1 MFFFSGLFGDVEQ
14 ISHFDSY
21 HPVGSTGEIIFLG
34 AVVEIGEAIVI
45 ASFYLEMADFGAQ
58 FYTEAG
64 RYTIIELVFHIHVML
79 FGGKV
84 GIVFPRTAL
93 CCSAFAAAVSA
104 APVTTQGTGVGKH
117 GDVTVAVTFDS
128 GKIKDIKI
136 VKQQEN
142 PVLAAKVFTDL
153 KQHVIDTNSVQLDAI
168 SGATFSSKGF
178 LDAVADAAKKAGVTL
193 SKADKKA
200 IKKAV
205 KALPKES
212 SYDVVVIGAGGAGFS
227 AAIEAKNAGANVVL
241 LEKMPAVG
249 GNSLISGAEM
259 NAAKNWVQP
268 KLGINDDSPEL
279 HAEDTY
285 KGGDMKGDMNV
296 IKVMTHNA
304 LDAAKW
310 CRDYLGV
317 RFEDDNLFF
326 FGGHS
331 RKRALIPVGHT
342 GTEFIT
348 KFQAKADEL
357 GIPVITNMKAEELIK
372 DKSGRV
378 VGVKATM
385 NGASYT
391 FNAKGGV
398 VLATGGFGANPEMVK
413 KYNPKIDERFK
424 TTDAPGTT
432 GEALYMAERAG
443 AQLVN
448 MGYIQTY
455 PICDPISGVIELI
468 ADARFDGAIMLNQE
482 GKRFVEELQRRD
494 VLSEAILKQTGGYC
508 WVLWN
513 DKIGSISNTVKE
525 HPTEYEAFTK
535 QGIMATCDDLKCV
548 ADFTKIPFDSL
559 KGTVNRVS
567 SMTGKGNDK
576 DFNHRSGLVD
586 MTQGKYYVIK
596 AVPSVHHTMGG
607 VRINEKAQA
616 LTAEG
621 KAIPGLWAAGEVTG
635 VTHGT
640 NRLGGNAYTDI
651 IVFGRIAGKAAA
663 EAAK

>member
-1 MFFFSGLFGDVEQ
+1 MKSTMIKSVVAMVFA
-14 ISHFDSY
+14 
-21 HPVGSTGEIIFLG
+21 VG
-34 AVVEIGEAIVI
+34 
-45 ASFYLEMADFGAQ
+45 
-58 FYTEAG
+58 
-64 RYTIIELVFHIHVML
+64 
-79 FGGKV
+79 
-84 GIVFPRTAL
+84 
-93 CCSAFAAAVSA
+93 FAAASMA
-104 APVTTQGTGVGKH
+104 APVTAEGTGVGKH
-117 GDVTVAVTFDS
+117 GDITVAVTFDA
-128 GKIKDIKI
+128 GKIQDIKI
-136 VKQQEN
+136 VKNAEN
-142 PVLAAKVFTDL
+142 PILAKKVFTDL
-153 KQHVIDTNSVQLDAI
+153 KDQVVALSSTDVDLI
-168 SGATFSSKGF
+168 SGATFSAKGF
-178 LDAVADAAKKAGVTL
+178 IDAVNDAAKKAGVTL
-193 SKADKKA
+193 AKTDKKA
-200 IKKAV
+200 LKKA
-205 KALPKES
+205 ARELPKTS
-212 SYDVVVIGAGGAGFS
+212 NYDVVVIGAGGAGFS
-227 AAIEAKNAGANVVL
+227 AAITARNAGANVVL

-259 NAAKNWVQP
+259 NVAKNWVQP

-279 HAEDTY
+279 HAQDTF
-285 KGGDMKGDMNV
+285 KGGDGKGDMKV
-296 IKVMTHNA
+296 INVMTHQA

-342 GTEFIT
+342 GTEFIA

-372 DKSGRV
+372 NKDGRV

-385 NGASYT
+385 DGSEYT

-455 PICDPISGVIELI
+455 PICDPISGAIELI

-494 VLSEAILKQTGGYC
+494 VLSEAILNQTGRYC

-513 DKIGSISNTVKE
+513 DKIGSISNTVKA
-525 HPTEYEAFTK
+525 HANEYEAFTK
-535 QGIMATCDDLKCV
+535 QGIMTTCDDLKCI
-548 ADFTKIPFDSL
+548 ADFTKIPFDQL
-559 KGTVNRVS
+559 RKTVKRVS
-567 SMTGKGNDK
+567 DMAGKGNDK

-586 MTQGKYYVIK
+586 MQQGKYYVIK
-596 AVPSVHHTMGG
+596 AVPSTHHTMGG
-607 VRINEKAQA
+607 VRINEKAEA

-621 KAIPGLWAAGEVTG
+621 KVIPGLWAAGEVTG

-651 IVFGRIAGKAAA
+651 IVFGRIAGEAAAKAA
-663 EAAK
+663 K

>member
-1 MFFFSGLFGDVEQ
+1 MHFSRALIAGLV
-14 ISHFDSY
+14 
-21 HPVGSTGEIIFLG
+21 
-34 AVVEIGEAIVI
+34 
-45 ASFYLEMADFGAQ
+45 
-58 FYTEAG
+58 
-64 RYTIIELVFHIHVML
+64 
-79 FGGKV
+79 
-84 GIVFPRTAL
+84 
-93 CCSAFAAAVSA
+93 CSAFAAAVSA

-200 IKKAV
+200 IKKVV

-212 SYDVVVIGAGGAGFS
+212 TYDVVVIGAGGAGFS

>member
-1 MFFFSGLFGDVEQ
+1 MHFSRALIAGLV
-14 ISHFDSY
+14 
-21 HPVGSTGEIIFLG
+21 
-34 AVVEIGEAIVI
+34 
-45 ASFYLEMADFGAQ
+45 
-58 FYTEAG
+58 
-64 RYTIIELVFHIHVML
+64 
-79 FGGKV
+79 
-84 GIVFPRTAL
+84 
-93 CCSAFAAAVSA
+93 CSVFAAAVSA

-200 IKKAV
+200 IKKVV
-205 KALPKES
+205 KTLPKES
-212 SYDVVVIGAGGAGFS
+212 TYDVVVIGAGGAGFS

-357 GIPVITNMKAEELIK
+357 GIPIITNMKAEELIK

-548 ADFTKIPFDSL
+548 ADFTKMPFDSL

>member
-1 MFFFSGLFGDVEQ
+1 
-14 ISHFDSY
+14 
-21 HPVGSTGEIIFLG
+21 
-34 AVVEIGEAIVI
+34 
-45 ASFYLEMADFGAQ
+45 
-58 FYTEAG
+58 
-64 RYTIIELVFHIHVML
+64 ML
-79 FGGKV
+79 F
-84 GIVFPRTAL
+84 RQTL
-93 CCSAFAAAVSA
+93 LAAAVGLMSAAAVA

-117 GDVTVAVTFDS
+117 GDMTVAVTFDN
-128 GKIKDIKI
+128 GRIQAIEI
-136 VKQQEN
+136 VKEAEN
-142 PVLAAKVFTDL
+142 PVLAKKVYTDL
-153 KQHVIDTNSVQLDAI
+153 KAAVIASNSADLDAI

-178 LDAVADAAKKAGVTL
+178 LDAVKDAAKKAGVTL
-193 SKADKKA
+193 SKADAKA
-200 IKKAV
+200 IKKVVKNIPAV
-205 KALPKES
+205 S
-212 SYDVVVIGAGGAGFS
+212 NYDVVVIGAGGAGFS

-259 NAAKNWVQP
+259 NAARNWVQP
-268 KLGINDDSPEL
+268 KLGILDDSAER
-279 HAEDTY
+279 HAADTF
-285 KGGDMKGDMNV
+285 KGGDKKGDMKV
-296 IKVMTHNA
+296 INVMTANA

-342 GTEFIT
+342 GTEFIA

-357 GIPVITNMKAEELIK
+357 GIPVITDMKAEELIK
-372 DKSGRV
+372 DKTGRV
-378 VGVKATM
+378 VGVKATSH
-385 NGASYT
+385 GATYT

-398 VLATGGFGANPEMVK
+398 VLATGGFGANKAMVK

-432 GEALYMAERAG
+432 GEALYMAKRAG
-443 AQLVN
+443 TQLVN

-468 ADARFDGAIMLNQE
+468 ADSRFDGAIMLNQE
-482 GKRFVEELQRRD
+482 GKRFVEELERRD
-494 VLSEAILKQTGGYC
+494 VLSEAILKQTGNYC

-513 DKIGSISNTVKE
+513 DNIGKISNTVKE

-535 QGIMATCDDLKCV
+535 QGIMATCPDLKCI
-548 ADFTKIPFDSL
+548 ADFTKMPL
-559 KGTVNRVS
+559 KQLESTVKRVS
-567 SMTGKGNDK
+567 SMAGKGNDK
-576 DFNHRSGLVD
+576 DFHHRGGLMD
-586 MTQGKYYVIK
+586 MSEGQYYVIK
-596 AVPSVHHTMGG
+596 AVPSTHHTMGG

-616 LTAEG
+616 LTAKG
-621 KAIPGLWAAGEVTG
+621 QVIPGLWAAGEVTG

-651 IVFGRIAGKAAA
+651 IVFGRIAGEAAA
-663 EAAK
+663 FEAAARSAK

>member
-1 MFFFSGLFGDVEQ
+1 MK
-14 ISHFDSY
+14 
-21 HPVGSTGEIIFLG
+21 STMIKS
-34 AVVEIGEAIVI
+34 AVAMVFA
-45 ASFYLEMADFGAQ
+45 
-58 FYTEAG
+58 AG
-64 RYTIIELVFHIHVML
+64 
-79 FGGKV
+79 
-84 GIVFPRTAL
+84 
-93 CCSAFAAAVSA
+93 FAAASMA
-104 APVTTQGTGVGKH
+104 APVTAEGTGVGKH
-117 GDVTVAVTFDS
+117 GDITVAVTFDA
-128 GKIKDIKI
+128 GKIQDIKI
-136 VKQQEN
+136 VKNAEN
-142 PVLAAKVFTDL
+142 PILAKKVFTDL
-153 KQHVIDTNSVQLDAI
+153 KDQVVALSSTDVDLI
-168 SGATFSSKGF
+168 SGATFSAKGF
-178 LDAVADAAKKAGVTL
+178 IDAVNDAAKKAGVTL
-193 SKADKKA
+193 AKADKKA
-200 IKKAV
+200 LKKA
-205 KALPKES
+205 ARELPKTS
-212 SYDVVVIGAGGAGFS
+212 NYDVVVIGAGGAGFS
-227 AAIEAKNAGANVVL
+227 AAITARNAGANVVL

-279 HAEDTY
+279 HAQDTF
-285 KGGDMKGDMNV
+285 KGGDGKGDMKV
-296 IKVMTHNA
+296 INVMTHQA

-342 GTEFIT
+342 GTEFIA

-372 DKSGRV
+372 NKDGRV

-385 NGASYT
+385 DGSEYT

-424 TTDAPGTT
+424 TTDAPGST

-443 AQLVN
+443 AELVN

-455 PICDPISGVIELI
+455 PICDPLSGAIELI

-494 VLSEAILKQTGGYC
+494 VLSEAILNQTGRYC

-513 DKIGSISNTVKE
+513 DKIGSISNTVKA
-525 HPTEYEAFTK
+525 HANEYEAFTK
-535 QGIMATCDDLKCV
+535 QGIMTTCDDLKCI
-548 ADFTKIPFDSL
+548 ADFTKIPFDQL
-559 KGTVNRVS
+559 QKTVKRVS
-567 SMTGKGNDK
+567 DMAGKGNDK
-576 DFNHRSGLVD
+576 DFNHRAGLMD
-586 MTQGKYYVIK
+586 MQQGKYYVIK
-596 AVPSVHHTMGG
+596 AVPSTHHTMGG
-607 VRINEKAQA
+607 VRINEKAEA

-621 KAIPGLWAAGEVTG
+621 KVIPGLWAAGEVTG

-651 IVFGRIAGKAAA
+651 IVFGRIAGEAAAKAA
-663 EAAK
+663 K

>member
-1 MFFFSGLFGDVEQ
+1 
-14 ISHFDSY
+14 
-21 HPVGSTGEIIFLG
+21 
-34 AVVEIGEAIVI
+34 
-45 ASFYLEMADFGAQ
+45 
-58 FYTEAG
+58 
-64 RYTIIELVFHIHVML
+64 ML
-79 FGGKV
+79 FRQTLLAATV
-84 GIVFPRTAL
+84 GL
-93 CCSAFAAAVSA
+93 MSAAAVA

-117 GDVTVAVTFDS
+117 GDMTVAVTFDN
-128 GKIKDIKI
+128 GRIQAIEI
-136 VKQQEN
+136 VKEAEN
-142 PVLAAKVFTDL
+142 PVLAKKVYTDL
-153 KQHVIDTNSVQLDAI
+153 KAAVITSNSADLDAI

-178 LDAVADAAKKAGVTL
+178 LDAVKDAAKKAGVTL
-193 SKADKKA
+193 SKADAKA
-200 IKKAV
+200 IKKVVKNIPAV
-205 KALPKES
+205 S
-212 SYDVVVIGAGGAGFS
+212 NYDVVVIGAGGAGFS

-259 NAAKNWVQP
+259 NAARNWVQP
-268 KLGINDDSPEL
+268 KLGILDDSAER
-279 HAEDTY
+279 HAADTF
-285 KGGDMKGDMNV
+285 KGGDKKGDMKV
-296 IKVMTHNA
+296 INVMTANA

-342 GTEFIT
+342 GTEFIA

-357 GIPVITNMKAEELIK
+357 GIPVITDMKAEELIK
-372 DKSGRV
+372 DKTGRV
-378 VGVKATM
+378 VGVKATSH
-385 NGASYT
+385 GATYT

-398 VLATGGFGANPEMVK
+398 VLATGGFGANKAMVK

-432 GEALYMAERAG
+432 GEALYMAKRAG

-468 ADARFDGAIMLNQE
+468 ADSRFDGAIMLNQE
-482 GKRFVEELQRRD
+482 GKRFVEELERRD
-494 VLSEAILKQTGGYC
+494 VLSEAILKQTGNYC

-513 DKIGSISNTVKE
+513 DNIGKISNTVKE

-535 QGIMATCDDLKCV
+535 QGIMATCPDLKCI
-548 ADFTKIPFDSL
+548 ADFTKMPL
-559 KGTVNRVS
+559 KQLESTVKRVS
-567 SMTGKGNDK
+567 SMAGKGNDK
-576 DFNHRSGLVD
+576 DFHHRGGLMD
-586 MTQGKYYVIK
+586 MSEGQYYVIK
-596 AVPSVHHTMGG
+596 AVPSTHHTMGG

-616 LTAEG
+616 LTAKG
-621 KAIPGLWAAGEVTG
+621 QVIPGLWAAGEVTG

-651 IVFGRIAGKAAA
+651 IVFGRIAGEAAA
-663 EAAK
+663 FEAAARSAK

>member
-1 MFFFSGLFGDVEQ
+1 
-14 ISHFDSY
+14 
-21 HPVGSTGEIIFLG
+21 
-34 AVVEIGEAIVI
+34 
-45 ASFYLEMADFGAQ
+45 
-58 FYTEAG
+58 
-64 RYTIIELVFHIHVML
+64 ML
-79 FGGKV
+79 F
-84 GIVFPRTAL
+84 RQTL
-93 CCSAFAAAVSA
+93 LAAAVGLMSAAAVA

-117 GDVTVAVTFDS
+117 GDMTVAVTFDN
-128 GKIKDIKI
+128 GRIQAIEI
-136 VKQQEN
+136 VKEAEN
-142 PVLAAKVFTDL
+142 PVLAKKVYTDL
-153 KQHVIDTNSVQLDAI
+153 KAAVIASNSADLDAI

-178 LDAVADAAKKAGVTL
+178 LDAVKDAAKKAGVTL
-193 SKADKKA
+193 SKADAKA
-200 IKKAV
+200 IKKVVKNIPAV
-205 KALPKES
+205 S
-212 SYDVVVIGAGGAGFS
+212 NYDVVVIGAGGAGFS

-259 NAAKNWVQP
+259 NAARNWVQP
-268 KLGINDDSPEL
+268 KLGILDDSAER
-279 HAEDTY
+279 HAADTF
-285 KGGDMKGDMNV
+285 KGGDKKGDMKV
-296 IKVMTHNA
+296 INVMTANA
-304 LDAAKW
+304 LDVAKW

-342 GTEFIT
+342 GTEFIA

-357 GIPVITNMKAEELIK
+357 GIPVITDMKAEELIK
-372 DKSGRV
+372 DKTGRV
-378 VGVKATM
+378 VGVKATSH
-385 NGASYT
+385 GATYT

-398 VLATGGFGANPEMVK
+398 VLATGGFGANKAMVK

-432 GEALYMAERAG
+432 GEALYMAKRAG

-468 ADARFDGAIMLNQE
+468 ADSRFDGAIMLNQE
-482 GKRFVEELQRRD
+482 GKRFVEELERRD
-494 VLSEAILKQTGGYC
+494 VLSEAILKQTGNYC

-513 DKIGSISNTVKE
+513 DNIGKISNTVKE

-535 QGIMATCDDLKCV
+535 QGIMATCPDLKCI
-548 ADFTKIPFDSL
+548 ADFTKMPL
-559 KGTVNRVS
+559 KQLESTVKRVS
-567 SMTGKGNDK
+567 SMAGKGNDK
-576 DFNHRSGLVD
+576 DFHHRGGLMD
-586 MTQGKYYVIK
+586 MSEGQYYVIK
-596 AVPSVHHTMGG
+596 AVPSTHHTMGG

-616 LTAEG
+616 LTAKG
-621 KAIPGLWAAGEVTG
+621 QVIPGLWAAGEVTG

-651 IVFGRIAGKAAA
+651 IVFGRIAGEAAA
-663 EAAK
+663 FEAAARSAK

>member
-1 MFFFSGLFGDVEQ
+1 MHFSRALIAGLV
-14 ISHFDSY
+14 
-21 HPVGSTGEIIFLG
+21 
-34 AVVEIGEAIVI
+34 
-45 ASFYLEMADFGAQ
+45 
-58 FYTEAG
+58 
-64 RYTIIELVFHIHVML
+64 
-79 FGGKV
+79 
-84 GIVFPRTAL
+84 
-93 CCSAFAAAVSA
+93 CSAFAAAVSA

-128 GKIKDIKI
+128 GKIKGIKI

-200 IKKAV
+200 IKKVV
-205 KALPKES
+205 KTLPKES
-212 SYDVVVIGAGGAGFS
+212 TYDVVVIGAGGAGFS

>member
-1 MFFFSGLFGDVEQ
+1 MK
-14 ISHFDSY
+14 
-21 HPVGSTGEIIFLG
+21 STMIKS
-34 AVVEIGEAIVI
+34 AVAMVFA
-45 ASFYLEMADFGAQ
+45 
-58 FYTEAG
+58 AG
-64 RYTIIELVFHIHVML
+64 
-79 FGGKV
+79 
-84 GIVFPRTAL
+84 
-93 CCSAFAAAVSA
+93 FAAASMA
-104 APVTTQGTGVGKH
+104 APVTAEGTGVGKH
-117 GDVTVAVTFDS
+117 GDITVAVTFDA
-128 GKIKDIKI
+128 GKIQDIKI
-136 VKQQEN
+136 VKNAEN
-142 PVLAAKVFTDL
+142 PILAKKVFTDL
-153 KQHVIDTNSVQLDAI
+153 KDQVVALSSTDVDLV
-168 SGATFSSKGF
+168 SGATFSAKGF
-178 LDAVADAAKKAGVTL
+178 IDAVNDAAKKAGVTL
-193 SKADKKA
+193 AKADKKA
-200 IKKAV
+200 LKKA
-205 KALPKES
+205 ARELPKTS
-212 SYDVVVIGAGGAGFS
+212 NYDVVVIGAGGAGFS
-227 AAIEAKNAGANVVL
+227 AAITARNAGANVVL

-259 NAAKNWVQP
+259 NVARNWVQP

-279 HAEDTY
+279 HAQDTF
-285 KGGDMKGDMNV
+285 KGGDGKGDMKV
-296 IKVMTHNA
+296 INVMTHEA

-342 GTEFIT
+342 GTEFIA

-372 DKSGRV
+372 DKDGRV

-385 NGASYT
+385 DGSEYT

-455 PICDPISGVIELI
+455 PICDPISGAIELI

-494 VLSEAILKQTGGYC
+494 VLSEAILNQTGRYC

-513 DKIGSISNTVKE
+513 DKIGSISNTVKA
-525 HPTEYEAFTK
+525 HANEYEAFTK
-535 QGIMATCDDLKCV
+535 QGVMTTCDDLKCI
-548 ADFTKIPFDSL
+548 ADFTKIPFDQL
-559 KGTVNRVS
+559 RKTVKRVS
-567 SMTGKGNDK
+567 DMAGKGNDK
-576 DFNHRSGLVD
+576 DFNHRAGLMD
-586 MTQGKYYVIK
+586 MQQGKYYVIK
-596 AVPSVHHTMGG
+596 AVPSTHHTMGG
-607 VRINEKAQA
+607 VRINEKAEA

-621 KAIPGLWAAGEVTG
+621 KVIPGLWAAGEVTG

-651 IVFGRIAGKAAA
+651 IVFGRIAGEAAAKAA
-663 EAAK
+663 K

>member
-1 MFFFSGLFGDVEQ
+1 M
-14 ISHFDSY
+14 
-21 HPVGSTGEIIFLG
+21 
-34 AVVEIGEAIVI
+34 
-45 ASFYLEMADFGAQ
+45 
-58 FYTEAG
+58 
-64 RYTIIELVFHIHVML
+64 
-79 FGGKV
+79 
-84 GIVFPRTAL
+84 
-93 CCSAFAAAVSA
+93 
-104 APVTTQGTGVGKH
+104 
-117 GDVTVAVTFDS
+117 TFDA
-128 GKIKDIKI
+128 GKIQDIKI
-136 VKQQEN
+136 VKNAEN
-142 PVLAAKVFTDL
+142 PILAKKVFTDL
-153 KQHVIDTNSVQLDAI
+153 KDQVVALSSTDVDLV
-168 SGATFSSKGF
+168 SGATFSAKGF
-178 LDAVADAAKKAGVTL
+178 IDAVNDAAKKAGVTL
-193 SKADKKA
+193 AKADKKA
-200 IKKAV
+200 LKKVARE
-205 KALPKES
+205 LPKTS
-212 SYDVVVIGAGGAGFS
+212 NYDVVVIGAGGAGFS
-227 AAIEAKNAGANVVL
+227 AAITARNAGANVVL

-259 NAAKNWVQP
+259 NVAKNWVQP

-279 HAEDTY
+279 HAQDTF
-285 KGGDMKGDMNV
+285 KGGDGKGDMKV
-296 IKVMTHNA
+296 INVMTHEA

-342 GTEFIT
+342 GTEFIA

-372 DKSGRV
+372 DKDGRV

-385 NGASYT
+385 DGSEYT

-455 PICDPISGVIELI
+455 PICDPISGAIELI

-494 VLSEAILKQTGGYC
+494 VLSEAILNQTGRYC

-513 DKIGSISNTVKE
+513 DKIGSISNTVKA
-525 HPTEYEAFTK
+525 HANEYEAFTK
-535 QGIMATCDDLKCV
+535 QGVMTTCDDLKCI
-548 ADFTKIPFDSL
+548 ADFTKIPFDQL
-559 KGTVNRVS
+559 QKTVKRVS
-567 SMTGKGNDK
+567 DMAGKGNDK

-586 MTQGKYYVIK
+586 MQQGKYYVIK
-596 AVPSVHHTMGG
+596 AVPSTHHTMGG
-607 VRINEKAQA
+607 VRINEKAEA

-621 KAIPGLWAAGEVTG
+621 KVIPGLWAAGEVTG

-651 IVFGRIAGKAAA
+651 IVFGRIAGEAAAKAA
-663 EAAK
+663 K

>member
-1 MFFFSGLFGDVEQ
+1 MRKFFFCIVGPSEWDGSAIHKGVEQ
-14 ISHFDSY
+14 IMMKK
-21 HPVGSTGEIIFLG
+21 TLI
-34 AVVEIGEAIVI
+34 
-45 ASFYLEMADFGAQ
+45 
-58 FYTEAG
+58 
-64 RYTIIELVFHIHVML
+64 
-79 FGGKV
+79 
-84 GIVFPRTAL
+84 TAL
-93 CCSAFAAAVSA
+93 IARVFAGGAMAAAVTA
-104 APVTTQGTGVGKH
+104 EGTGVGKH
-117 GDVTVAVTFDS
+117 GDVTVAVTFDG
-128 GKIKDIKI
+128 GKITDIKV
-136 VKQQEN
+136 VKEQEN
-142 PVLAAKVFTDL
+142 KVLARGVYTDL
-153 KQHVIDTNSVQLDAI
+153 KDQVIATNSADLDVI

-178 LDAVADAAKKAGVTL
+178 LDAVKDAAKKAGVTL

-200 IKKAV
+200 IKKVA
-205 KALPKES
+205 KDLPKNS
-212 SYDVVVIGAGGAGFS
+212 SYDVVVVGAGGAGFS

-285 KGGDMKGDMNV
+285 KGGDMKGDMKV
-296 IKVMTHNA
+296 INVMTHNA
-304 LDAAKW
+304 LDAALW

-357 GIPVITNMKAEELIK
+357 GIPVITNMKMTDLILDK
-372 DKSGRV
+372 DGRV
-378 VGVKATM
+378 SGVKATM
-385 NGASYT
+385 NGAEYT

-398 VLATGGFGANPEMVK
+398 VLATGGFGANKEMVK
-413 KYNPKIDERFK
+413 KYNPKIDERFM

-432 GEALYMAERAG
+432 GEALYIAEKAG
-443 AQLVN
+443 AELVN

-468 ADARFDGAIMLNQE
+468 ADSRFDGAIMLNQE
-482 GKRFVEELQRRD
+482 GKRFVEELDRRD

-513 DKIGSISNTVKE
+513 DNIGKISNTVGT
-525 HPTEYEAFTK
+525 HTTEYEAFTK
-535 QGIMATCDDLKCV
+535 QGIMATCDDLKCI
-548 ADFTKIPFDSL
+548 ADFTKIPFDQL
-559 KGTVNRVS
+559 KKTVDRVT
-567 SMTGKGNDK
+567 SMAGKGNDK
-576 DFNHRSGLVD
+576 DFHHRGGLMD
-586 MTQGKYYVIK
+586 MSQGKYYVIK
-596 AVPSVHHTMGG
+596 AVPSTHHTMGG
-607 VRINEKAQA
+607 IRINEKAQA
-616 LTAEG
+616 LTKEG
-621 KAIPGLWAAGEVTG
+621 KVIPGLWAAGEVTG

>member
-1 MFFFSGLFGDVEQ
+1 MKSTMIKSAVAMVFA
-14 ISHFDSY
+14 
-21 HPVGSTGEIIFLG
+21 VGF
-34 AVVEIGEAIVI
+34 
-45 ASFYLEMADFGAQ
+45 
-58 FYTEAG
+58 
-64 RYTIIELVFHIHVML
+64 
-79 FGGKV
+79 
-84 GIVFPRTAL
+84 
-93 CCSAFAAAVSA
+93 AAVSMA
-104 APVTTQGTGVGKH
+104 APVTAEGTGVGKH
-117 GDVTVAVTFDS
+117 GDITVAVTFDA
-128 GKIKDIKI
+128 GKIQDIKI
-136 VKQQEN
+136 VKNAEN
-142 PVLAAKVFTDL
+142 PILAKKVFTDL
-153 KQHVIDTNSVQLDAI
+153 KDQVVALSSTDVDLV
-168 SGATFSSKGF
+168 SGATFSAKGF
-178 LDAVADAAKKAGVTL
+178 IDAVNDAAKKAGVTL
-193 SKADKKA
+193 AKADKKA
-200 IKKAV
+200 LKKA
-205 KALPKES
+205 ARELPKTS
-212 SYDVVVIGAGGAGFS
+212 NYDVVVIGAGGAGFS
-227 AAIEAKNAGANVVL
+227 AAITARNAGANVVL

-259 NAAKNWVQP
+259 NVAKNWVQP

-279 HAEDTY
+279 HAQDTF
-285 KGGDMKGDMNV
+285 KGGDGKGDMKV
-296 IKVMTHNA
+296 INVMTHEA

-342 GTEFIT
+342 GTEFIA

-372 DKSGRV
+372 DKDGRV

-385 NGASYT
+385 DGSEYT

-455 PICDPISGVIELI
+455 PICDPISGAIELI

-494 VLSEAILKQTGGYC
+494 VLSEAILNQTGQYC

-513 DKIGSISNTVKE
+513 DNIGKISNTVKA
-525 HPTEYEAFTK
+525 HANEYEAFTK
-535 QGIMATCDDLKCV
+535 QGIMTTCDDLKCI
-548 ADFTKIPFDSL
+548 ADFTKIPFDQL
-559 KGTVNRVS
+559 RKTVKRVS
-567 SMTGKGNDK
+567 DMAGKGNDK

-586 MTQGKYYVIK
+586 MQQGKYYVIK
-596 AVPSVHHTMGG
+596 AVPSTHHTMGG
-607 VRINEKAQA
+607 VRINEKAEA

-621 KAIPGLWAAGEVTG
+621 KVIPGLWAAGEVTG

-651 IVFGRIAGKAAA
+651 IVFGRIAGEAAAKAA
-663 EAAK
+663 K

>member
-1 MFFFSGLFGDVEQ
+1 MKSTMIKSAVAMVFA
-14 ISHFDSY
+14 
-21 HPVGSTGEIIFLG
+21 VG
-34 AVVEIGEAIVI
+34 
-45 ASFYLEMADFGAQ
+45 
-58 FYTEAG
+58 
-64 RYTIIELVFHIHVML
+64 
-79 FGGKV
+79 
-84 GIVFPRTAL
+84 
-93 CCSAFAAAVSA
+93 FAAASMA
-104 APVTTQGTGVGKH
+104 APVTAEGTGVGKH
-117 GDVTVAVTFDS
+117 GDITVAVTFDA
-128 GKIKDIKI
+128 GKIQDIKI
-136 VKQQEN
+136 VKNAEN
-142 PVLAAKVFTDL
+142 PILAKKVFTDL
-153 KQHVIDTNSVQLDAI
+153 KDQVVALSSTDVDLI
-168 SGATFSSKGF
+168 SGATFSAKGF
-178 LDAVADAAKKAGVTL
+178 IDAVNDAAKKAGVTL
-193 SKADKKA
+193 AKADKKA
-200 IKKAV
+200 LKKA
-205 KALPKES
+205 ARELPKTS
-212 SYDVVVIGAGGAGFS
+212 NYDVVVIGAGGAGFS
-227 AAIEAKNAGANVVL
+227 AAITAKNAGANVVL

-259 NAAKNWVQP
+259 NVAKNWVQP

-279 HAEDTY
+279 HAQDTF
-285 KGGDMKGDMNV
+285 KGGDGKGDMKV
-296 IKVMTHNA
+296 INVMTHEA

-342 GTEFIT
+342 GTEFIA

-372 DKSGRV
+372 DKDGRV

-385 NGASYT
+385 DGSEYT

-455 PICDPISGVIELI
+455 PICDPISGAIELI

-494 VLSEAILKQTGGYC
+494 VLSEAILNQTGQYC

-513 DKIGSISNTVKE
+513 DNIGKISNTVKA
-525 HPTEYEAFTK
+525 HANEYEAFTK
-535 QGIMATCDDLKCV
+535 QGIMTTCDDLKCI
-548 ADFTKIPFDSL
+548 ADFTKIPFDQL
-559 KGTVNRVS
+559 QKTVKRVS
-567 SMTGKGNDK
+567 DMAGKGNDK
-576 DFNHRSGLVD
+576 DFNHRAGLMD
-586 MTQGKYYVIK
+586 MQQGKYYVIK
-596 AVPSVHHTMGG
+596 AVPSTHHTMGG
-607 VRINEKAQA
+607 VRINEKAEA

-621 KAIPGLWAAGEVTG
+621 KVIPGLWAAGEVTG

-651 IVFGRIAGKAAA
+651 IVFGRIAGEAAAKAA
-663 EAAK
+663 K

>member
-1 MFFFSGLFGDVEQ
+1 M
-14 ISHFDSY
+14 
-21 HPVGSTGEIIFLG
+21 
-34 AVVEIGEAIVI
+34 
-45 ASFYLEMADFGAQ
+45 
-58 FYTEAG
+58 
-64 RYTIIELVFHIHVML
+64 
-79 FGGKV
+79 
-84 GIVFPRTAL
+84 TAE
-93 CCSAFAAAVSA
+93 
-104 APVTTQGTGVGKH
+104 GTGVGKH
-117 GDVTVAVTFDS
+117 GDITVAVTFDA
-128 GKIKDIKI
+128 GKIQDIKI
-136 VKQQEN
+136 VKNAEN
-142 PVLAAKVFTDL
+142 PILAKKVFTDL
-153 KQHVIDTNSVQLDAI
+153 KDQVVALSSTDVDLV
-168 SGATFSSKGF
+168 SGATFSAKGF
-178 LDAVADAAKKAGVTL
+178 IDAVNDAAKKAGVTL
-193 SKADKKA
+193 AKADKKA
-200 IKKAV
+200 LKKA
-205 KALPKES
+205 ARELPKTS
-212 SYDVVVIGAGGAGFS
+212 NYDVVVIGAGGAGFS
-227 AAIEAKNAGANVVL
+227 AAITARNAGANVVL

-259 NAAKNWVQP
+259 NVAKNWVQP

-279 HAEDTY
+279 HAQDTF
-285 KGGDMKGDMNV
+285 KGGDGKGDMKV
-296 IKVMTHNA
+296 INVMTHEA

-342 GTEFIT
+342 GTEFIA

-372 DKSGRV
+372 DKDGRV

-385 NGASYT
+385 DGSEYT

-424 TTDAPGTT
+424 TTDAPGST

-443 AQLVN
+443 AELVN

-455 PICDPISGVIELI
+455 PICDPLSGAIELI

-494 VLSEAILKQTGGYC
+494 VLSEAILNQTGRYC

-513 DKIGSISNTVKE
+513 DKIGSISNTVKA
-525 HPTEYEAFTK
+525 HANEYEAFTK
-535 QGIMATCDDLKCV
+535 QGIMTTCDDLKCI
-548 ADFTKIPFDSL
+548 ADFTKIPFDQL
-559 KGTVNRVS
+559 QKTVKRVS
-567 SMTGKGNDK
+567 DMAGKGNDK
-576 DFNHRSGLVD
+576 DFNHRAGLMD
-586 MTQGKYYVIK
+586 MQQGKYYVIK
-596 AVPSVHHTMGG
+596 AVPSTHHTMGG
-607 VRINEKAQA
+607 VRINEKAEA

-621 KAIPGLWAAGEVTG
+621 KVIPGLWAAGEVTG

-651 IVFGRIAGKAAA
+651 IVFGRIAGEAAAKAA
-663 EAAK
+663 K

>member
-1 MFFFSGLFGDVEQ
+1 MHFSRALIAGLV
-14 ISHFDSY
+14 
-21 HPVGSTGEIIFLG
+21 
-34 AVVEIGEAIVI
+34 
-45 ASFYLEMADFGAQ
+45 
-58 FYTEAG
+58 
-64 RYTIIELVFHIHVML
+64 
-79 FGGKV
+79 
-84 GIVFPRTAL
+84 
-93 CCSAFAAAVSA
+93 CSAFAAAVSA

-200 IKKAV
+200 IKKIV
-205 KALPKES
+205 KTLPKES
-212 SYDVVVIGAGGAGFS
+212 TYDVVVIGAGGAGFS

-559 KGTVNRVS
+559 KGTINRVS
-567 SMTGKGNDK
+567 SMAGKGNDK

-616 LTAEG
+616 LTPEG

>member
-1 MFFFSGLFGDVEQ
+1 MHFSRALITGLV
-14 ISHFDSY
+14 
-21 HPVGSTGEIIFLG
+21 
-34 AVVEIGEAIVI
+34 
-45 ASFYLEMADFGAQ
+45 
-58 FYTEAG
+58 
-64 RYTIIELVFHIHVML
+64 
-79 FGGKV
+79 
-84 GIVFPRTAL
+84 
-93 CCSAFAAAVSA
+93 CSVFAAAVSA

-200 IKKAV
+200 IKKVV
-205 KALPKES
+205 KTLPKES
-212 SYDVVVIGAGGAGFS
+212 TYDVVVIGAGGAGFS

>member
-1 MFFFSGLFGDVEQ
+1 MKSTMIKSAVAMVFA
-14 ISHFDSY
+14 
-21 HPVGSTGEIIFLG
+21 VG
-34 AVVEIGEAIVI
+34 
-45 ASFYLEMADFGAQ
+45 
-58 FYTEAG
+58 
-64 RYTIIELVFHIHVML
+64 
-79 FGGKV
+79 
-84 GIVFPRTAL
+84 
-93 CCSAFAAAVSA
+93 FAAASMA
-104 APVTTQGTGVGKH
+104 APVTAEGTGVGKH
-117 GDVTVAVTFDS
+117 GDITVAVTFDA
-128 GKIKDIKI
+128 GKIQDIKI
-136 VKQQEN
+136 VKNAEN
-142 PVLAAKVFTDL
+142 PILAKKVFTDL
-153 KQHVIDTNSVQLDAI
+153 KDQVVALSSTDVDLI
-168 SGATFSSKGF
+168 SGATFSAKGF
-178 LDAVADAAKKAGVTL
+178 IDAVNDAAKKAGVTL
-193 SKADKKA
+193 AKADKKA
-200 IKKAV
+200 LKKA
-205 KALPKES
+205 ARELPKTS
-212 SYDVVVIGAGGAGFS
+212 NYDVVVIGAGGAGFS
-227 AAIEAKNAGANVVL
+227 AAITARNAGANVVL

-279 HAEDTY
+279 HAQDTF
-285 KGGDMKGDMNV
+285 KGGDGKGDMKV
-296 IKVMTHNA
+296 INVMTHEA

-342 GTEFIT
+342 GTEFIA

-372 DKSGRV
+372 NKDGRV

-385 NGASYT
+385 DGSEYT

-455 PICDPISGVIELI
+455 PICDPISGAIELI

-494 VLSEAILKQTGGYC
+494 VLSEAILNQTGQYC

-513 DKIGSISNTVKE
+513 DNIGKISNTVKA
-525 HPTEYEAFTK
+525 HANEYEAFTK
-535 QGIMATCDDLKCV
+535 QGIMTTCDDLKCI
-548 ADFTKIPFDSL
+548 ADFTKIPFDQL
-559 KGTVNRVS
+559 QKTVKRVS
-567 SMTGKGNDK
+567 DMAGKGNDK
-576 DFNHRSGLVD
+576 DFNHRAGLMD
-586 MTQGKYYVIK
+586 MQQGKYYVIK
-596 AVPSVHHTMGG
+596 AVPSTHHTMGG
-607 VRINEKAQA
+607 VRINEKAEA

-621 KAIPGLWAAGEVTG
+621 KVIPGLWAAGEVTG

-651 IVFGRIAGKAAA
+651 IVFGRIAGEAAAKAA
-663 EAAK
+663 K

>member
-1 MFFFSGLFGDVEQ
+1 MHFSRALIAGLV
-14 ISHFDSY
+14 
-21 HPVGSTGEIIFLG
+21 
-34 AVVEIGEAIVI
+34 
-45 ASFYLEMADFGAQ
+45 
-58 FYTEAG
+58 
-64 RYTIIELVFHIHVML
+64 
-79 FGGKV
+79 
-84 GIVFPRTAL
+84 
-93 CCSAFAAAVSA
+93 CSVFAAAVSA

-200 IKKAV
+200 IKKVV
-205 KALPKES
+205 KTLPKES
-212 SYDVVVIGAGGAGFS
+212 TYDVVVIGAGGAGFS

-268 KLGINDDSPEL
+268 KLGINDDSPEM

>member
-1 MFFFSGLFGDVEQ
+1 MKSTMIKSAVAMVFA
-14 ISHFDSY
+14 
-21 HPVGSTGEIIFLG
+21 VG
-34 AVVEIGEAIVI
+34 
-45 ASFYLEMADFGAQ
+45 
-58 FYTEAG
+58 
-64 RYTIIELVFHIHVML
+64 
-79 FGGKV
+79 
-84 GIVFPRTAL
+84 
-93 CCSAFAAAVSA
+93 FAAASMA
-104 APVTTQGTGVGKH
+104 APVTAEGTGVGKH
-117 GDVTVAVTFDS
+117 GDITVAVTFDA
-128 GKIKDIKI
+128 GKIQDIKI
-136 VKQQEN
+136 VKNAEN
-142 PVLAAKVFTDL
+142 PILAKKVFTDL
-153 KQHVIDTNSVQLDAI
+153 KDQVVALSSTDVDLI
-168 SGATFSSKGF
+168 SGATFSAKGF
-178 LDAVADAAKKAGVTL
+178 IDAVNDAAKKAGVTL
-193 SKADKKA
+193 AKADKKA
-200 IKKAV
+200 LKKA
-205 KALPKES
+205 ARELPKTS
-212 SYDVVVIGAGGAGFS
+212 NYDVVVIGAGGAGFS
-227 AAIEAKNAGANVVL
+227 AAITARNAGANVVL

-259 NAAKNWVQP
+259 NVAKNWVQP

-279 HAEDTY
+279 HAQDTF
-285 KGGDMKGDMNV
+285 KGGDGKGDMKV
-296 IKVMTHNA
+296 INVMTHQA

-342 GTEFIT
+342 GTEFIA

-372 DKSGRV
+372 DKDGRV

-385 NGASYT
+385 DGSEYT

-455 PICDPISGVIELI
+455 PICDPLSGAIELI

-494 VLSEAILKQTGGYC
+494 VLSEAILNQTGQYC

-513 DKIGSISNTVKE
+513 DNIGKISNTVKA
-525 HPTEYEAFTK
+525 HANEYEAFTK
-535 QGIMATCDDLKCV
+535 QGIMTTCDDLKCI
-548 ADFTKIPFDSL
+548 ADFTKIPFDQL
-559 KGTVNRVS
+559 RKTVKRVS
-567 SMTGKGNDK
+567 DMAGKGNDK
-576 DFNHRSGLVD
+576 DFNHRAGLMD
-586 MTQGKYYVIK
+586 MQQGKYYVIK
-596 AVPSVHHTMGG
+596 AVPSTHHTMGG
-607 VRINEKAQA
+607 VRINEKAEA

-621 KAIPGLWAAGEVTG
+621 KVIPGLWAAGEVTG

-651 IVFGRIAGKAAA
+651 IVFGRIAGEAAAKAA
-663 EAAK
+663 K

>member
-1 MFFFSGLFGDVEQ
+1 MK
-14 ISHFDSY
+14 
-21 HPVGSTGEIIFLG
+21 STMIKS
-34 AVVEIGEAIVI
+34 AVAMVFA
-45 ASFYLEMADFGAQ
+45 
-58 FYTEAG
+58 AG
-64 RYTIIELVFHIHVML
+64 
-79 FGGKV
+79 
-84 GIVFPRTAL
+84 
-93 CCSAFAAAVSA
+93 FAAASMA

-117 GDVTVAVTFDS
+117 GDITVAVTFDA
-128 GKIKDIKI
+128 GKIQQIKVVKDA
-136 VKQQEN
+136 EN
-142 PVLAAKVFTDL
+142 PVLAKEVYTTLLD
-153 KQHVIDTNSVQLDAI
+153 HVVAANSVELDAV

-193 SKADKKA
+193 GKADKKA
-200 IKKAV
+200 LKKVARD
-205 KALPKES
+205 LPKTNN
-212 SYDVVVIGAGGAGFS
+212 YDVVVIGAGGAGFS
-227 AAIEAKNAGANVVL
+227 AAITAKNAGANVVL

-268 KLGINDDSPEL
+268 KLGITDDSPEL
-279 HAEDTY
+279 HAQDTY
-285 KGGDMKGDMNV
+285 KGGDEKGDLKV
-296 IKVMTHNA
+296 INVMTHQA

-310 CRDYLGV
+310 CKDYLGV

-331 RKRALIPVGHT
+331 RKRALIPFGHT
-342 GTEFIT
+342 GTEFIS

-372 DKSGRV
+372 DKTGRV

-385 NGASYT
+385 DGSEYT

-398 VLATGGFGANPEMVK
+398 VLATGGFGANPAMVK

-455 PICDPISGVIELI
+455 PICDPVSGVIELI
-468 ADARFDGAIMLNQE
+468 ADSRFDGAIMLNQE
-482 GKRFVEELQRRD
+482 GKRFVEELGRRD
-494 VLSEAILKQTGGYC
+494 VLSEAILNQTGRYC

-513 DKIGSISNTVKE
+513 DNIGKISNTVKE

-535 QGIMATCDDLKCV
+535 QGVMATCDDLKCI
-548 ADFTKIPFDSL
+548 ADFTKIPYDQL
-559 KGTVNRVS
+559 QKTVKRVS
-567 SMTGKGNDK
+567 DMAGKGNDK
-576 DFNHRSGLVD
+576 DFHHRAGLMD

-596 AVPSVHHTMGG
+596 AVPSTHHTMGG

-621 KAIPGLWAAGEVTG
+621 KVIPGLWAAGEVTG

-651 IVFGRIAGKAAA
+651 IVFGRIAGEAAAKAA
-663 EAAK
+663 K

>member
-1 MFFFSGLFGDVEQ
+1 MKSTMIKSAVAMVFA
-14 ISHFDSY
+14 
-21 HPVGSTGEIIFLG
+21 VG
-34 AVVEIGEAIVI
+34 
-45 ASFYLEMADFGAQ
+45 
-58 FYTEAG
+58 
-64 RYTIIELVFHIHVML
+64 
-79 FGGKV
+79 
-84 GIVFPRTAL
+84 
-93 CCSAFAAAVSA
+93 FAAASMA
-104 APVTTQGTGVGKH
+104 APVTAEGTGVGKH
-117 GDVTVAVTFDS
+117 GDITVAVTFDA
-128 GKIKDIKI
+128 GKIQDIKI
-136 VKQQEN
+136 VKNAEN
-142 PVLAAKVFTDL
+142 PILAKKVFTDL
-153 KQHVIDTNSVQLDAI
+153 KDQVVALSSTDVDLV
-168 SGATFSSKGF
+168 SGATFSAKGF
-178 LDAVADAAKKAGVTL
+178 IDAVNDAAKKAGVTL
-193 SKADKKA
+193 AKADKKA
-200 IKKAV
+200 LKKA
-205 KALPKES
+205 ARELPKTS
-212 SYDVVVIGAGGAGFS
+212 NYDVVVIGAGGAGFS
-227 AAIEAKNAGANVVL
+227 AAITARNAGANVVL

-259 NAAKNWVQP
+259 NVAKNWVQP

-279 HAEDTY
+279 HAQDTF
-285 KGGDMKGDMNV
+285 KGGDGKGDMKV
-296 IKVMTHNA
+296 INVMTHEA

-342 GTEFIT
+342 GTEFIA

-372 DKSGRV
+372 DKDGRV

-385 NGASYT
+385 DGSEYT

-443 AQLVN
+443 AELVN

-455 PICDPISGVIELI
+455 PICDPISGAIELI

-494 VLSEAILKQTGGYC
+494 VLSEAILNQTGRYC

-513 DKIGSISNTVKE
+513 DKIGSISNTVKA
-525 HPTEYEAFTK
+525 HANEYEAFTK
-535 QGIMATCDDLKCV
+535 QGIMTTCDDLKCI
-548 ADFTKIPFDSL
+548 ADFTKIPFDQL
-559 KGTVNRVS
+559 RKTVKRVS
-567 SMTGKGNDK
+567 DMAGKGNDK
-576 DFNHRSGLVD
+576 DFNHRAGLMD
-586 MTQGKYYVIK
+586 MQQGKYYVIK
-596 AVPSVHHTMGG
+596 AVPSTHHTMGG
-607 VRINEKAQA
+607 VRINEKAEA

-621 KAIPGLWAAGEVTG
+621 KVIPGLWAAGEVTG

-651 IVFGRIAGKAAA
+651 IVFGRIAGEAAAKAA
-663 EAAK
+663 K

>member
-1 MFFFSGLFGDVEQ
+1 
-14 ISHFDSY
+14 
-21 HPVGSTGEIIFLG
+21 
-34 AVVEIGEAIVI
+34 
-45 ASFYLEMADFGAQ
+45 
-58 FYTEAG
+58 
-64 RYTIIELVFHIHVML
+64 ML
-79 FGGKV
+79 FHQ
-84 GIVFPRTAL
+84 TL
-93 CCSAFAAAVSA
+93 LAAAVGLMSAAAVA

-117 GDVTVAVTFDS
+117 GDMTVAVTFDN
-128 GKIKDIKI
+128 GRIQAIEI
-136 VKQQEN
+136 VKEAEN
-142 PVLAAKVFTDL
+142 PVLAKKVYTDL
-153 KQHVIDTNSVQLDAI
+153 KAAVIASNSADLDAI

-178 LDAVADAAKKAGVTL
+178 LDAVKDAAKKAGVTL
-193 SKADKKA
+193 SKADAKA
-200 IKKAV
+200 IKKVVKNIPAV
-205 KALPKES
+205 S
-212 SYDVVVIGAGGAGFS
+212 NYDVVVIGAGGAGFS

-259 NAAKNWVQP
+259 NAARNWVQP
-268 KLGINDDSPEL
+268 KLGILDDSAER
-279 HAEDTY
+279 HAADTF
-285 KGGDMKGDMNV
+285 KGGDKKGDMKV
-296 IKVMTHNA
+296 INVMTANA

-342 GTEFIT
+342 GTEFIA

-357 GIPVITNMKAEELIK
+357 GIPVITDMKAEELIK
-372 DKSGRV
+372 DKTGRV
-378 VGVKATM
+378 VGVKATSH
-385 NGASYT
+385 GATYT
-391 FNAKGGV
+391 FTAKGGV
-398 VLATGGFGANPEMVK
+398 VLATGGFGANKAMVK

-432 GEALYMAERAG
+432 GEALYMAKRAG

-468 ADARFDGAIMLNQE
+468 ADSRFDGAIMLNQE
-482 GKRFVEELQRRD
+482 GKRFVEELERRD
-494 VLSEAILKQTGGYC
+494 VLSEAILKQTGNYC

-513 DKIGSISNTVKE
+513 DNIGKISNTVKE

-535 QGIMATCDDLKCV
+535 QGIMATCPDLKCI
-548 ADFTKIPFDSL
+548 ADFTKMPL
-559 KGTVNRVS
+559 KQLESTVKRVS
-567 SMTGKGNDK
+567 SMAGKGNDK
-576 DFNHRSGLVD
+576 DFHHRGGLMD
-586 MTQGKYYVIK
+586 MSEGQYYVIK
-596 AVPSVHHTMGG
+596 AVPSTHHTMGG

-616 LTAEG
+616 LTAKG
-621 KAIPGLWAAGEVTG
+621 QVIPGLWAAGEVTG

-651 IVFGRIAGKAAA
+651 IVFGRIAGEAAA
-663 EAAK
+663 FEAAARSAK

>member
-1 MFFFSGLFGDVEQ
+1 MRKFFFCIVGPSEWDGSAIHKGVEQ
-14 ISHFDSY
+14 IMMKK
-21 HPVGSTGEIIFLG
+21 TLI
-34 AVVEIGEAIVI
+34 
-45 ASFYLEMADFGAQ
+45 
-58 FYTEAG
+58 
-64 RYTIIELVFHIHVML
+64 
-79 FGGKV
+79 
-84 GIVFPRTAL
+84 TAL
-93 CCSAFAAAVSA
+93 IATVFAGGAMAAAVTA
-104 APVTTQGTGVGKH
+104 EGTGVGKH
-117 GDVTVAVTFDS
+117 GDVTVAVTFDG
-128 GKIKDIKI
+128 GKITDIKV
-136 VKQQEN
+136 VKEQEN
-142 PVLAAKVFTDL
+142 KVLARGVYTDL
-153 KQHVIDTNSVQLDAI
+153 KDQVIATNSADLDVI

-178 LDAVADAAKKAGVTL
+178 LDAVKDAAKKAGVTL

-200 IKKAV
+200 IKKVA
-205 KALPKES
+205 KDLPKNS
-212 SYDVVVIGAGGAGFS
+212 SYDVVVVGAGGAGVS

-285 KGGDMKGDMNV
+285 KGGDMKGDMKV
-296 IKVMTHNA
+296 INVMTHNA
-304 LDAAKW
+304 LDAALW

-357 GIPVITNMKAEELIK
+357 GIPVITNMKMTDLILDK
-372 DKSGRV
+372 DGRV
-378 VGVKATM
+378 TGVKATM
-385 NGASYT
+385 HGAEYT

-398 VLATGGFGANPEMVK
+398 VLATGGFGANKEMVK
-413 KYNPKIDERFK
+413 KYNPKIDERFM

-432 GEALYMAERAG
+432 GEALYIAEKAG
-443 AQLVN
+443 AELVN

-468 ADARFDGAIMLNQE
+468 ADSRFDGAIMLNQE
-482 GKRFVEELQRRD
+482 GKRFVEDLDRRD
-494 VLSEAILKQTGGYC
+494 VISEAILMQTGVYC

-513 DKIGSISNTVKE
+513 DNIGKISNTVGT
-525 HPTEYEAFTK
+525 HTTEYEAFTK
-535 QGIMATCDDLKCV
+535 QGIMATCDDLKCI
-548 ADFTKIPFDSL
+548 ADFTKIPFDQL
-559 KGTVNRVS
+559 KKTVDRVS
-567 SMTGKGNDK
+567 SMAGKGNDK
-576 DFNHRSGLVD
+576 DFNHRGGLMD
-586 MTQGKYYVIK
+586 MSQGKYYVIK
-596 AVPSVHHTMGG
+596 AVPSTHHTMGG
-607 VRINEKAQA
+607 IRINEKAQA
-616 LTAEG
+616 LTKEG
-621 KAIPGLWAAGEVTG
+621 KVIPGLWAAGEVTG

>member
-1 MFFFSGLFGDVEQ
+1 
-14 ISHFDSY
+14 
-21 HPVGSTGEIIFLG
+21 
-34 AVVEIGEAIVI
+34 
-45 ASFYLEMADFGAQ
+45 
-58 FYTEAG
+58 
-64 RYTIIELVFHIHVML
+64 ML
-79 FGGKV
+79 F
-84 GIVFPRTAL
+84 RQTL
-93 CCSAFAAAVSA
+93 LAAAVGLMSAAAVA

-117 GDVTVAVTFDS
+117 GDMTVAVTFDN
-128 GKIKDIKI
+128 GRIQAIEI
-136 VKQQEN
+136 VKEAEN
-142 PVLAAKVFTDL
+142 PVLAKKVYTDL
-153 KQHVIDTNSVQLDAI
+153 KAAVIASNSADLDAI

-178 LDAVADAAKKAGVTL
+178 LDAVKDAAKKAGVTL
-193 SKADKKA
+193 SKADAKA
-200 IKKAV
+200 IKKVVKNIPAV
-205 KALPKES
+205 S
-212 SYDVVVIGAGGAGFS
+212 NYDVVVIGAGGAGFS

-259 NAAKNWVQP
+259 NAARNWVQS
-268 KLGINDDSPEL
+268 KLGILDDSAER
-279 HAEDTY
+279 HAADTF
-285 KGGDMKGDMNV
+285 KGGDKKGDMKV
-296 IKVMTHNA
+296 INVMTANA

-342 GTEFIT
+342 GTEFIA

-357 GIPVITNMKAEELIK
+357 GIPVITDMKAEELIK
-372 DKSGRV
+372 DKTGRV
-378 VGVKATM
+378 VGVKATSH
-385 NGASYT
+385 GATYT

-398 VLATGGFGANPEMVK
+398 VLATGGFGANKAMVK

-432 GEALYMAERAG
+432 GEALYMAKRAG

-468 ADARFDGAIMLNQE
+468 ADSRFDGAIMLNQE
-482 GKRFVEELQRRD
+482 GKRFVEELERRD
-494 VLSEAILKQTGGYC
+494 VLSEAILKQTGNYC

-513 DKIGSISNTVKE
+513 DNIGKISNTVKE

-535 QGIMATCDDLKCV
+535 QGIMATCPDLKCI
-548 ADFTKIPFDSL
+548 ADFTKMPL
-559 KGTVNRVS
+559 KQLESTVKRVS
-567 SMTGKGNDK
+567 SMAGKGNDK
-576 DFNHRSGLVD
+576 DFHHRGGLMD
-586 MTQGKYYVIK
+586 MSEGQYYVIK
-596 AVPSVHHTMGG
+596 AVPSTHHTMGG

-616 LTAEG
+616 LTAKG
-621 KAIPGLWAAGEVTG
+621 QVIPGLWAAGEVTG

-651 IVFGRIAGKAAA
+651 IVFGRIAGEAAA
-663 EAAK
+663 FEAAARSAK

>member
-1 MFFFSGLFGDVEQ
+1 MKSTMIKSAVAMVFA
-14 ISHFDSY
+14 
-21 HPVGSTGEIIFLG
+21 VG
-34 AVVEIGEAIVI
+34 
-45 ASFYLEMADFGAQ
+45 
-58 FYTEAG
+58 
-64 RYTIIELVFHIHVML
+64 
-79 FGGKV
+79 
-84 GIVFPRTAL
+84 
-93 CCSAFAAAVSA
+93 FAAASMA
-104 APVTTQGTGVGKH
+104 APVTAEGTGVGKH
-117 GDVTVAVTFDS
+117 GDITVAVTFDA
-128 GKIKDIKI
+128 GKIQDIKI
-136 VKQQEN
+136 VKNAEN
-142 PVLAAKVFTDL
+142 PILAKKVFTDL
-153 KQHVIDTNSVQLDAI
+153 KDQVVALSSTDVDLI
-168 SGATFSSKGF
+168 SGATFSAKGF
-178 LDAVADAAKKAGVTL
+178 IDAVNDAAKKAGVTL
-193 SKADKKA
+193 AKADKKA
-200 IKKAV
+200 LKKVARE
-205 KALPKES
+205 LPKTS
-212 SYDVVVIGAGGAGFS
+212 NYDVVVIGAGGAGFS
-227 AAIEAKNAGANVVL
+227 AAITARNAGANVVL

-279 HAEDTY
+279 HAQDTF
-285 KGGDMKGDMNV
+285 KGGDGKGDMKV
-296 IKVMTHNA
+296 INVMTHEA

-342 GTEFIT
+342 GTEFIA

-372 DKSGRV
+372 NKDGRV

-385 NGASYT
+385 DGSEYT

-424 TTDAPGTT
+424 TTDAPGST

-443 AQLVN
+443 AELVN

-455 PICDPISGVIELI
+455 PICDPLSGAIELI

-494 VLSEAILKQTGGYC
+494 VLSEAILNQTGRYC

-513 DKIGSISNTVKE
+513 DKIGSISNTVKA
-525 HPTEYEAFTK
+525 HANEYEAFTK
-535 QGIMATCDDLKCV
+535 QGVMTTCDDLKCI
-548 ADFTKIPFDSL
+548 ADFTKIPFDQL
-559 KGTVNRVS
+559 QKTVKRVS
-567 SMTGKGNDK
+567 DMAGKGNDK

-586 MTQGKYYVIK
+586 MQQGKYYVIK
-596 AVPSVHHTMGG
+596 AVPSTHHTMGG
-607 VRINEKAQA
+607 VRINEKAEA

-621 KAIPGLWAAGEVTG
+621 KVIPGLWAAGEVTG

-651 IVFGRIAGKAAA
+651 IVFGRIAGEAAAKAA
-663 EAAK
+663 K

>member
-1 MFFFSGLFGDVEQ
+1 
-14 ISHFDSY
+14 
-21 HPVGSTGEIIFLG
+21 
-34 AVVEIGEAIVI
+34 
-45 ASFYLEMADFGAQ
+45 
-58 FYTEAG
+58 
-64 RYTIIELVFHIHVML
+64 ML
-79 FGGKV
+79 F
-84 GIVFPRTAL
+84 RQTL
-93 CCSAFAAAVSA
+93 LAAAVGLMSAAAVA

-117 GDVTVAVTFDS
+117 GDMTVAVTFDN
-128 GKIKDIKI
+128 GRIQAIEI
-136 VKQQEN
+136 VKEAEN
-142 PVLAAKVFTDL
+142 PVLAKKVYTDL
-153 KQHVIDTNSVQLDAI
+153 KAAVIASNSADLDAI

-178 LDAVADAAKKAGVTL
+178 LDAVKDAAKKAGVTL
-193 SKADKKA
+193 SKADAKA
-200 IKKAV
+200 IKKVVKNIPAV
-205 KALPKES
+205 S
-212 SYDVVVIGAGGAGFS
+212 NYDVVVIGAGGAGFS

-241 LEKMPAVG
+241 LEKLPAVG

-259 NAAKNWVQP
+259 NAARNWVQP
-268 KLGINDDSPEL
+268 KLGILDDSAER
-279 HAEDTY
+279 HAADTF
-285 KGGDMKGDMNV
+285 KGGDKKGDMKV
-296 IKVMTHNA
+296 INVMTANA

-342 GTEFIT
+342 GTEFIA

-357 GIPVITNMKAEELIK
+357 GIPVITDMKAEELIK
-372 DKSGRV
+372 DKTGRV
-378 VGVKATM
+378 VGVKATSH
-385 NGASYT
+385 GATYT

-398 VLATGGFGANPEMVK
+398 VLATGGFGANKAMVK

-432 GEALYMAERAG
+432 GEALYMAKRAG

-468 ADARFDGAIMLNQE
+468 ADSRFDGAIMLNQE
-482 GKRFVEELQRRD
+482 GKRFVEELERRD
-494 VLSEAILKQTGGYC
+494 VLSEAILKQTGNYC

-513 DKIGSISNTVKE
+513 DNIGKISNTVKE

-535 QGIMATCDDLKCV
+535 QGIMATCPDLKCI
-548 ADFTKIPFDSL
+548 ADFTKMPL
-559 KGTVNRVS
+559 KQLESTVKRVS
-567 SMTGKGNDK
+567 SMAGKGNDK
-576 DFNHRSGLVD
+576 DFHHRGGLMD
-586 MTQGKYYVIK
+586 MSEGQYYVIK
-596 AVPSVHHTMGG
+596 AVPSTHHTMGG

-616 LTAEG
+616 LTAKG
-621 KAIPGLWAAGEVTG
+621 QVIPGLWAAGEVTG

-651 IVFGRIAGKAAA
+651 IVFGRIAGEAAA
-663 EAAK
+663 FEAAARSAK

>member
-1 MFFFSGLFGDVEQ
+1 MHFSRALIAGLV
-14 ISHFDSY
+14 
-21 HPVGSTGEIIFLG
+21 
-34 AVVEIGEAIVI
+34 
-45 ASFYLEMADFGAQ
+45 
-58 FYTEAG
+58 
-64 RYTIIELVFHIHVML
+64 
-79 FGGKV
+79 
-84 GIVFPRTAL
+84 
-93 CCSAFAAAVSA
+93 CSAFAAAVSA

-200 IKKAV
+200 IKKVV
-205 KALPKES
+205 KTLPKES
-212 SYDVVVIGAGGAGFS
+212 TYDVVVIGAGGAGVS

-559 KGTVNRVS
+559 KGTINRGS
-567 SMTGKGNDK
+567 SMAGKGNDK

-616 LTAEG
+616 LTPEG

>member
-1 MFFFSGLFGDVEQ
+1 MK
-14 ISHFDSY
+14 
-21 HPVGSTGEIIFLG
+21 STMIKS
-34 AVVEIGEAIVI
+34 AVAMVFA
-45 ASFYLEMADFGAQ
+45 
-58 FYTEAG
+58 AG
-64 RYTIIELVFHIHVML
+64 
-79 FGGKV
+79 
-84 GIVFPRTAL
+84 
-93 CCSAFAAAVSA
+93 FAAASMA

-117 GDVTVAVTFDS
+117 GDITVAVTFDA
-128 GKIKDIKI
+128 GKILQIKVVKDA
-136 VKQQEN
+136 EN
-142 PVLAAKVFTDL
+142 PVLAKEVYTTLLD
-153 KQHVIDTNSVQLDAI
+153 HVVAANSVELDAV

-193 SKADKKA
+193 GKADKKA
-200 IKKAV
+200 LKKVARD
-205 KALPKES
+205 LPKTNN
-212 SYDVVVIGAGGAGFS
+212 YDVVVIGAGGAGFS
-227 AAIEAKNAGANVVL
+227 AAITAKNAGANVVL

-268 KLGINDDSPEL
+268 KLGITDDSPEL
-279 HAEDTY
+279 HAQDTY
-285 KGGDMKGDMNV
+285 KGGDEKGDMKV
-296 IKVMTHNA
+296 INVMTHNA

-310 CRDYLGV
+310 CKDYLGV

-331 RKRALIPVGHT
+331 RKRALIPFGHT
-342 GTEFIT
+342 GTEFIS

-372 DKSGRV
+372 DKTGRV

-385 NGASYT
+385 DGSEYT

-398 VLATGGFGANPEMVK
+398 VLATGGFGANPAMVK

-468 ADARFDGAIMLNQE
+468 ADSRFDGAIMLNQE
-482 GKRFVEELQRRD
+482 GKRFVEELGRRD
-494 VLSEAILKQTGGYC
+494 VLSEAILNQTGRYC

-513 DKIGSISNTVKE
+513 DNIGKISNTVKE

-535 QGIMATCDDLKCV
+535 QGVMATCDDLKCI
-548 ADFTKIPFDSL
+548 ADFTKIPYDQL
-559 KGTVNRVS
+559 QKTVKRVS
-567 SMTGKGNDK
+567 DMAGKGNDK
-576 DFNHRSGLVD
+576 DFHHRAGLMD
-586 MTQGKYYVIK
+586 MSQGKYYVIK
-596 AVPSVHHTMGG
+596 AVPSTHHTMGG

-621 KAIPGLWAAGEVTG
+621 KVIPGLWAAGEVTG

-651 IVFGRIAGKAAA
+651 IVFGRIAGEAAAKAA
-663 EAAK
+663 K

>member
-1 MFFFSGLFGDVEQ
+1 MKSTMIKSAVAMVFA
-14 ISHFDSY
+14 
-21 HPVGSTGEIIFLG
+21 VG
-34 AVVEIGEAIVI
+34 
-45 ASFYLEMADFGAQ
+45 
-58 FYTEAG
+58 
-64 RYTIIELVFHIHVML
+64 
-79 FGGKV
+79 
-84 GIVFPRTAL
+84 
-93 CCSAFAAAVSA
+93 FAAASMA
-104 APVTTQGTGVGKH
+104 APVTAEGTGVGKH
-117 GDVTVAVTFDS
+117 GDITVAVTFDA
-128 GKIKDIKI
+128 GKIQDIKI
-136 VKQQEN
+136 VKNAEN
-142 PVLAAKVFTDL
+142 PILAKKVFTDL
-153 KQHVIDTNSVQLDAI
+153 KDQVVALSSTDVDLI
-168 SGATFSSKGF
+168 SGATFSAKGF
-178 LDAVADAAKKAGVTL
+178 IDAVNDAAKKAGVTL
-193 SKADKKA
+193 AKADKKA
-200 IKKAV
+200 LKKA
-205 KALPKES
+205 ARELPKTS
-212 SYDVVVIGAGGAGFS
+212 NYDVVVIGAGGAGFS
-227 AAIEAKNAGANVVL
+227 AAITAKNAGANVVL

-259 NAAKNWVQP
+259 NVAKNWVQP

-279 HAEDTY
+279 HAQDTF
-285 KGGDMKGDMNV
+285 KGGDGKGDMKV
-296 IKVMTHNA
+296 INVMTHQA

-342 GTEFIT
+342 GTEFIA

-372 DKSGRV
+372 NKDGRV

-385 NGASYT
+385 DGSEYT

-455 PICDPISGVIELI
+455 PICDPISGAIELI

-494 VLSEAILKQTGGYC
+494 VLSEAILNQTGQYC

-513 DKIGSISNTVKE
+513 DKIGSISNTVKA
-525 HPTEYEAFTK
+525 HANEYEAFTK
-535 QGIMATCDDLKCV
+535 QGIMTTCDDLKCI
-548 ADFTKIPFDSL
+548 ADFTKIPFDQL
-559 KGTVNRVS
+559 RKTVKRVS
-567 SMTGKGNDK
+567 DMAGKGNDK

-586 MTQGKYYVIK
+586 MQQGKYYVIK
-596 AVPSVHHTMGG
+596 AVPSTHHTMGG
-607 VRINEKAQA
+607 VRINEKAEA

-621 KAIPGLWAAGEVTG
+621 KVIPGLWAAGEVTG

-651 IVFGRIAGKAAA
+651 IVFGRIAGEAAAKAA
-663 EAAK
+663 K

>member
-1 MFFFSGLFGDVEQ
+1 MK
-14 ISHFDSY
+14 
-21 HPVGSTGEIIFLG
+21 STMIKS
-34 AVVEIGEAIVI
+34 AVAMVFA
-45 ASFYLEMADFGAQ
+45 
-58 FYTEAG
+58 AG
-64 RYTIIELVFHIHVML
+64 
-79 FGGKV
+79 
-84 GIVFPRTAL
+84 
-93 CCSAFAAAVSA
+93 FAAASMA
-104 APVTTQGTGVGKH
+104 APVTAEGTGVGKH
-117 GDVTVAVTFDS
+117 GDITVAVTFDA
-128 GKIKDIKI
+128 GKIQDIKI
-136 VKQQEN
+136 VKNAEN
-142 PVLAAKVFTDL
+142 PILAKKVFTDL
-153 KQHVIDTNSVQLDAI
+153 KDQVVALSSTDVDLI
-168 SGATFSSKGF
+168 SGATFSAKGF
-178 LDAVADAAKKAGVTL
+178 IDAVNDAAKKAGVTL
-193 SKADKKA
+193 AKADKKA
-200 IKKAV
+200 LKKA
-205 KALPKES
+205 ARELPKTS
-212 SYDVVVIGAGGAGFS
+212 NYDVVVIGAGGAGFS
-227 AAIEAKNAGANVVL
+227 AAITARNAGANVVL

-259 NAAKNWVQP
+259 NVAKNWVQP

-279 HAEDTY
+279 HAQDTF
-285 KGGDMKGDMNV
+285 KGGDGKGDMKV
-296 IKVMTHNA
+296 INVMTHEA

-342 GTEFIT
+342 GTEFIA

-372 DKSGRV
+372 DKDGRV

-385 NGASYT
+385 DGSEYT

-455 PICDPISGVIELI
+455 PICDPLSGAIELI

-494 VLSEAILKQTGGYC
+494 VLSEAILNQTGQYC

-513 DKIGSISNTVKE
+513 DNIGKISNTVKA
-525 HPTEYEAFTK
+525 HANEYEAFTK
-535 QGIMATCDDLKCV
+535 QGIMTTCDDLKCI
-548 ADFTKIPFDSL
+548 ADFTKIPFDQL
-559 KGTVNRVS
+559 RKTVKRVS
-567 SMTGKGNDK
+567 DMAGKGNDK
-576 DFNHRSGLVD
+576 DFNHRAGLMD
-586 MTQGKYYVIK
+586 MQQGKYYVIK
-596 AVPSVHHTMGG
+596 AVPSTHHTMGG
-607 VRINEKAQA
+607 VRINEKAEA

-621 KAIPGLWAAGEVTG
+621 KVIPGLWAAGEVTG

-651 IVFGRIAGKAAA
+651 IVFGRIAGEAAAKAA
-663 EAAK
+663 K

>member
-1 MFFFSGLFGDVEQ
+1 MK
-14 ISHFDSY
+14 
-21 HPVGSTGEIIFLG
+21 STMIKS
-34 AVVEIGEAIVI
+34 AVAMVFA
-45 ASFYLEMADFGAQ
+45 
-58 FYTEAG
+58 AG
-64 RYTIIELVFHIHVML
+64 
-79 FGGKV
+79 
-84 GIVFPRTAL
+84 
-93 CCSAFAAAVSA
+93 FAAASMA
-104 APVTTQGTGVGKH
+104 APVTAEGTGVGKH
-117 GDVTVAVTFDS
+117 GDITVAVTFDA
-128 GKIKDIKI
+128 GKIQDIKI
-136 VKQQEN
+136 VKNAEN
-142 PVLAAKVFTDL
+142 PILAKKVFTDL
-153 KQHVIDTNSVQLDAI
+153 KDQVVALSSTDVDLI
-168 SGATFSSKGF
+168 SGATFSAKGF
-178 LDAVADAAKKAGVTL
+178 IDAVNDAAKKAGVTL
-193 SKADKKA
+193 AKADKKA
-200 IKKAV
+200 LKKA
-205 KALPKES
+205 ARELPKTS
-212 SYDVVVIGAGGAGFS
+212 NYDVVVIGAGGAGFS
-227 AAIEAKNAGANVVL
+227 AAITARNAGANVVL

-259 NAAKNWVQP
+259 NVARNWVQP

-279 HAEDTY
+279 HAQDTF
-285 KGGDMKGDMNV
+285 KGGDGKGDMKV
-296 IKVMTHNA
+296 INVMTHEA

-342 GTEFIT
+342 GTEFIA

-372 DKSGRV
+372 DKDGRV

-385 NGASYT
+385 DGSEYT

-424 TTDAPGTT
+424 TTDAPGST

-455 PICDPISGVIELI
+455 PICDPLSGAIELI

-494 VLSEAILKQTGGYC
+494 VLSEAILNQTGQYC

-513 DKIGSISNTVKE
+513 DNIGKISNTVKA
-525 HPTEYEAFTK
+525 HANEYEAFTK
-535 QGIMATCDDLKCV
+535 QGVMATCDDLKCI
-548 ADFTKIPFDSL
+548 ADFTKIPFDQL
-559 KGTVNRVS
+559 QKTVKRVS
-567 SMTGKGNDK
+567 DMAGKGNDK
-576 DFNHRSGLVD
+576 DFNHRAGLMD
-586 MTQGKYYVIK
+586 MQQGKYYVIK
-596 AVPSVHHTMGG
+596 AVPSTHHTMGG
-607 VRINEKAQA
+607 VRINEKAEA

-621 KAIPGLWAAGEVTG
+621 KVIPGLWAAGEVTG

-651 IVFGRIAGKAAA
+651 IVFGRIAGEAAAKAA
-663 EAAK
+663 K

>member
-1 MFFFSGLFGDVEQ
+1 MK
-14 ISHFDSY
+14 
-21 HPVGSTGEIIFLG
+21 STMIKS
-34 AVVEIGEAIVI
+34 AVAMVFA
-45 ASFYLEMADFGAQ
+45 
-58 FYTEAG
+58 AG
-64 RYTIIELVFHIHVML
+64 
-79 FGGKV
+79 
-84 GIVFPRTAL
+84 
-93 CCSAFAAAVSA
+93 FAAASMA
-104 APVTTQGTGVGKH
+104 APVTAEGTGVGKH
-117 GDVTVAVTFDS
+117 GDITVAVTFDA
-128 GKIKDIKI
+128 GKIQDIKI
-136 VKQQEN
+136 VKNAEN
-142 PVLAAKVFTDL
+142 PILAKKVFTDL
-153 KQHVIDTNSVQLDAI
+153 KDQVVALSSTDVDLV
-168 SGATFSSKGF
+168 SGATFSAKGF
-178 LDAVADAAKKAGVTL
+178 IDAVNDAAKKAGVTL
-193 SKADKKA
+193 AKADKKA
-200 IKKAV
+200 LKKA
-205 KALPKES
+205 ARELPKTS
-212 SYDVVVIGAGGAGFS
+212 NYDVVVIGAGGAGFS
-227 AAIEAKNAGANVVL
+227 AAITAKNAGANVVL

-259 NAAKNWVQP
+259 NVAKNWVQP

-279 HAEDTY
+279 HAQDTF
-285 KGGDMKGDMNV
+285 KGGDGKGDMKV
-296 IKVMTHNA
+296 INVMTHEA

-342 GTEFIT
+342 GTEFIA

-372 DKSGRV
+372 NKDGRV

-385 NGASYT
+385 DGSEYT

-424 TTDAPGTT
+424 TTDAPGST

-443 AQLVN
+443 AELVN

-455 PICDPISGVIELI
+455 PICDPISGAIELI

-494 VLSEAILKQTGGYC
+494 VLSEAILNQTGRYC

-513 DKIGSISNTVKE
+513 DKIGSISNTVKA
-525 HPTEYEAFTK
+525 HANEYEAFTK
-535 QGIMATCDDLKCV
+535 QGVMTTCDDLKCI
-548 ADFTKIPFDSL
+548 ADFTKIPFDQL
-559 KGTVNRVS
+559 QKTVKRVS
-567 SMTGKGNDK
+567 DMAGKGNDK
-576 DFNHRSGLVD
+576 DFNHRAGLMD
-586 MTQGKYYVIK
+586 MQQGKYYVIK
-596 AVPSVHHTMGG
+596 AVPSTHHTMGG
-607 VRINEKAQA
+607 VRINEKAEA

-621 KAIPGLWAAGEVTG
+621 KVIPGLWAAGEVTG

-651 IVFGRIAGKAAA
+651 IVFGRIAGEAAAKAA
-663 EAAK
+663 K

>member
-1 MFFFSGLFGDVEQ
+1 MKSTMIKSAVAMVFA
-14 ISHFDSY
+14 
-21 HPVGSTGEIIFLG
+21 VG
-34 AVVEIGEAIVI
+34 
-45 ASFYLEMADFGAQ
+45 
-58 FYTEAG
+58 
-64 RYTIIELVFHIHVML
+64 
-79 FGGKV
+79 
-84 GIVFPRTAL
+84 
-93 CCSAFAAAVSA
+93 FAAASMA
-104 APVTTQGTGVGKH
+104 APVTAEGTGVGKH
-117 GDVTVAVTFDS
+117 GDITVAVTFDA
-128 GKIKDIKI
+128 GKIQDIKI
-136 VKQQEN
+136 VKNAEN
-142 PVLAAKVFTDL
+142 PILAKKVFTDL
-153 KQHVIDTNSVQLDAI
+153 KDQVVALSSTDVDLI
-168 SGATFSSKGF
+168 SGATFSAKGF
-178 LDAVADAAKKAGVTL
+178 IDAVNDAAKKAGVTL
-193 SKADKKA
+193 AKADKKA
-200 IKKAV
+200 LKKA
-205 KALPKES
+205 ARELPKTS
-212 SYDVVVIGAGGAGFS
+212 NYDVVVIGAGGAGFS
-227 AAIEAKNAGANVVL
+227 AAITAKNAGANVVL

-259 NAAKNWVQP
+259 NVAKNWVQP

-279 HAEDTY
+279 HAQDTF
-285 KGGDMKGDMNV
+285 KGGDGKGDMKV
-296 IKVMTHNA
+296 INVMTHQA

-342 GTEFIT
+342 GTEFIA

-372 DKSGRV
+372 DKDGRV

-385 NGASYT
+385 DGSEYT

-424 TTDAPGTT
+424 TTDAPGST

-455 PICDPISGVIELI
+455 PICDPLSGAIELI

-494 VLSEAILKQTGGYC
+494 VLSEAILNQTGQYC

-513 DKIGSISNTVKE
+513 DNIGKISNTVKA
-525 HPTEYEAFTK
+525 HANEYEAFTK
-535 QGIMATCDDLKCV
+535 QGIMTTCDDLKCI
-548 ADFTKIPFDSL
+548 ADFTKIPFDQL
-559 KGTVNRVS
+559 QMTVKRVS
-567 SMTGKGNDK
+567 DMAGKGNDK
-576 DFNHRSGLVD
+576 DFNHRAGLMD
-586 MTQGKYYVIK
+586 MQQGKYYVIK
-596 AVPSVHHTMGG
+596 AVPSTHHTMGG
-607 VRINEKAQA
+607 VRINEKAEA

-621 KAIPGLWAAGEVTG
+621 KVIPGLWAAGEVTG

-651 IVFGRIAGKAAA
+651 IVFGRIAGEAAAKAA
-663 EAAK
+663 K

>member
-1 MFFFSGLFGDVEQ
+1 MK
-14 ISHFDSY
+14 
-21 HPVGSTGEIIFLG
+21 STMIKS
-34 AVVEIGEAIVI
+34 AVAMVFA
-45 ASFYLEMADFGAQ
+45 
-58 FYTEAG
+58 AG
-64 RYTIIELVFHIHVML
+64 
-79 FGGKV
+79 
-84 GIVFPRTAL
+84 
-93 CCSAFAAAVSA
+93 FAAASMA
-104 APVTTQGTGVGKH
+104 APVTAEGTGVGKH
-117 GDVTVAVTFDS
+117 GDITVAVTFDA
-128 GKIKDIKI
+128 GKIQDIKI
-136 VKQQEN
+136 VKNAEN
-142 PVLAAKVFTDL
+142 PILAKKVFTDL
-153 KQHVIDTNSVQLDAI
+153 KDQVVALSSTDVDLI
-168 SGATFSSKGF
+168 SGATFSAKGF
-178 LDAVADAAKKAGVTL
+178 IDAVNDAAKKAGVTL
-193 SKADKKA
+193 AKADKKA
-200 IKKAV
+200 LKKA
-205 KALPKES
+205 ARELPKTS
-212 SYDVVVIGAGGAGFS
+212 NYDVVVIGAGGAGFS
-227 AAIEAKNAGANVVL
+227 AAITAKNAGANVVL

-259 NAAKNWVQP
+259 NVAKNWVQP

-279 HAEDTY
+279 HAQDTF
-285 KGGDMKGDMNV
+285 KGGDGKGDMKV
-296 IKVMTHNA
+296 INVMTHEA

-342 GTEFIT
+342 GTEFIA

-372 DKSGRV
+372 NKDGRV

-385 NGASYT
+385 DGSEYT

-424 TTDAPGTT
+424 TTDAPGST

-443 AQLVN
+443 AELVN

-455 PICDPISGVIELI
+455 PICDPLSGAIELI

-494 VLSEAILKQTGGYC
+494 VLSEAILNQTGQYC

-513 DKIGSISNTVKE
+513 DNIGKISNTVKA
-525 HPTEYEAFTK
+525 HANEYEAFTK
-535 QGIMATCDDLKCV
+535 QGVMTTCDDLKCI
-548 ADFTKIPFDSL
+548 ADFTKIPFDQL
-559 KGTVNRVS
+559 QKTVKRVS
-567 SMTGKGNDK
+567 DMAGKGNDK

-586 MTQGKYYVIK
+586 MQQGKYYVIK
-596 AVPSVHHTMGG
+596 AVPSTHHTMGG
-607 VRINEKAQA
+607 VRINEKAEA

-621 KAIPGLWAAGEVTG
+621 KVIPGLWAAGEVTG

-651 IVFGRIAGKAAA
+651 IVFGRIAGEAAAKAA
-663 EAAK
+663 K

>member
-1 MFFFSGLFGDVEQ
+1 MK
-14 ISHFDSY
+14 
-21 HPVGSTGEIIFLG
+21 STMIKS
-34 AVVEIGEAIVI
+34 AVAMVFA
-45 ASFYLEMADFGAQ
+45 
-58 FYTEAG
+58 AG
-64 RYTIIELVFHIHVML
+64 
-79 FGGKV
+79 
-84 GIVFPRTAL
+84 
-93 CCSAFAAAVSA
+93 FAAASMA
-104 APVTTQGTGVGKH
+104 APVTAEGTGVGKH
-117 GDVTVAVTFDS
+117 GDITVAVTFDA
-128 GKIKDIKI
+128 GKIQDIKI
-136 VKQQEN
+136 VKNAEN
-142 PVLAAKVFTDL
+142 PILAKKVFTDL
-153 KQHVIDTNSVQLDAI
+153 KDQVVAFSSTDVDLV
-168 SGATFSSKGF
+168 SGATFSAKGF
-178 LDAVADAAKKAGVTL
+178 IDAVNDAAKKAGVTL
-193 SKADKKA
+193 AKADKKA
-200 IKKAV
+200 LKKA
-205 KALPKES
+205 ARELPKTS
-212 SYDVVVIGAGGAGFS
+212 NYDVVVIGAGGAGFS
-227 AAIEAKNAGANVVL
+227 AAITAKNAGANVVL

-259 NAAKNWVQP
+259 NVAKNWVQP

-279 HAEDTY
+279 HAQDTF
-285 KGGDMKGDMNV
+285 KGGDGKGDMKV
-296 IKVMTHNA
+296 INVMTHEA

-342 GTEFIT
+342 GTEFIA

-372 DKSGRV
+372 DKDGRV

-385 NGASYT
+385 DGSEYT

-455 PICDPISGVIELI
+455 PICDPISGAIELI

-494 VLSEAILKQTGGYC
+494 VLSEAILNQTGQYC

-513 DKIGSISNTVKE
+513 DNIGKISNTVKA
-525 HPTEYEAFTK
+525 HANEYEAFTK
-535 QGIMATCDDLKCV
+535 QGIMTTCDDLKCI
-548 ADFTKIPFDSL
+548 ADFTKIPFDQL
-559 KGTVNRVS
+559 QKTVKRVS
-567 SMTGKGNDK
+567 DMAGKGNDK

-586 MTQGKYYVIK
+586 MQQGKYYVIK
-596 AVPSVHHTMGG
+596 AVPSTHHTMGG
-607 VRINEKAQA
+607 VRINEKAEA

-621 KAIPGLWAAGEVTG
+621 KVIPGLWAAGEVTG

-651 IVFGRIAGKAAA
+651 IVFGRIAGEAAAKAA
-663 EAAK
+663 K

>member
-1 MFFFSGLFGDVEQ
+1 MK
-14 ISHFDSY
+14 
-21 HPVGSTGEIIFLG
+21 STMIKS
-34 AVVEIGEAIVI
+34 AVAMVFA
-45 ASFYLEMADFGAQ
+45 
-58 FYTEAG
+58 AG
-64 RYTIIELVFHIHVML
+64 
-79 FGGKV
+79 
-84 GIVFPRTAL
+84 
-93 CCSAFAAAVSA
+93 FAAASMA
-104 APVTTQGTGVGKH
+104 APVTAEGTGVGKH
-117 GDVTVAVTFDS
+117 GDITVAVTFDA
-128 GKIKDIKI
+128 GKIQDIKI
-136 VKQQEN
+136 VKNAEN
-142 PVLAAKVFTDL
+142 PILAKKVFTDL
-153 KQHVIDTNSVQLDAI
+153 KDQVVALSSTDVDLI
-168 SGATFSSKGF
+168 SGATFSAKGF
-178 LDAVADAAKKAGVTL
+178 IDAVNDAAKKAGVTL
-193 SKADKKA
+193 AKADKKA
-200 IKKAV
+200 LKKA
-205 KALPKES
+205 ARELPKTS
-212 SYDVVVIGAGGAGFS
+212 NYDVVVIGAGGAGFS
-227 AAIEAKNAGANVVL
+227 AAITARNAGANVVL

-259 NAAKNWVQP
+259 NVAKNWVQP

-279 HAEDTY
+279 HAQDTF
-285 KGGDMKGDMNV
+285 KGGDGKGDMKV
-296 IKVMTHNA
+296 INVMTHEA

-342 GTEFIT
+342 GTEFIA

-372 DKSGRV
+372 DKDGRV

-385 NGASYT
+385 DGSEYT

-424 TTDAPGTT
+424 TTDAPGST

-455 PICDPISGVIELI
+455 PICDPISGAIELI

-494 VLSEAILKQTGGYC
+494 VLSEAILNQTGRYC

-513 DKIGSISNTVKE
+513 DKIGSISNTVKA
-525 HPTEYEAFTK
+525 HANEYEAFTK
-535 QGIMATCDDLKCV
+535 QGIMTTCDDLKCI
-548 ADFTKIPFDSL
+548 ADFTKIPFDQL
-559 KGTVNRVS
+559 QKTVKRVS
-567 SMTGKGNDK
+567 DMAGKGNDK
-576 DFNHRSGLVD
+576 DFNHRAGLMD
-586 MTQGKYYVIK
+586 MQQGKYYVIK
-596 AVPSVHHTMGG
+596 AVPSTHHTMGG
-607 VRINEKAQA
+607 VRINEKAEA

-621 KAIPGLWAAGEVTG
+621 KVIPGLWAAGEVTG

-651 IVFGRIAGKAAA
+651 IVFGRIAGEAAAKAA
-663 EAAK
+663 K

>member
-1 MFFFSGLFGDVEQ
+1 MKLNQALIAGLVCSVFSAAALAA
-14 ISHFDSY
+14 
-21 HPVGSTGEIIFLG
+21 PT
-34 AVVEIGEAIVI
+34 VVE
-45 ASFYLEMADFGAQ
+45 
-58 FYTEAG
+58 
-64 RYTIIELVFHIHVML
+64 
-79 FGGKV
+79 
-84 GIVFPRTAL
+84 
-93 CCSAFAAAVSA
+93 
-104 APVTTQGTGVGKH
+104 GTGVGKH
-117 GDVTVAVTFDS
+117 GDVTVAVTFDG
-128 GKIKDIKI
+128 GKIKDIKL

-153 KQHVIDTNSVQLDAI
+153 KQHVIDTNSVELDAI
-168 SGATFSSKGF
+168 SGATFSSKGL
-178 LDAVADAAKKAGVTL
+178 LDAVADAAKKAGVKL
-193 SKADKKA
+193 DKADKKA
-200 IKKAV
+200 VKKVA
-205 KALPKES
+205 KTLPKES

-259 NAAKNWVQP
+259 NVARNWVQP
-268 KLGINDDSPEL
+268 KLGITDDSPEL
-279 HAEDTY
+279 HAQDTF
-285 KGGDMKGDMNV
+285 KGGDKKGDMKV
-296 IKVMTHNA
+296 INVMTHNA

-385 NGASYT
+385 NGEGYT

-443 AQLVN
+443 AELVN

-468 ADARFDGAIMLNQE
+468 ADARFDGAVMLNQE

-494 VLSEAILKQTGGYC
+494 VLSEAILNQTGRYC

-513 DKIGSISNTVKE
+513 DKIGAISNTVKA

-535 QGIMATCDDLKCV
+535 QGIMATCEDLKCV
-548 ADFTKIPFDSL
+548 ADFTKIPAKNLQATIDR
-559 KGTVNRVS
+559 VN

-586 MTQGKYYVIK
+586 MSQGKYYVIK
-596 AVPSVHHTMGG
+596 AVPSTHHTMGG
-607 VRINEKAQA
+607 VRINEKAQVV
-616 LTAEG
+616 TKEG
-621 KAIPGLWAAGEVTG
+621 KVIPGLWAAGEVTG

-663 EAAK
+663 QAAK

>member
-1 MFFFSGLFGDVEQ
+1 MQFSRALIAGLV
-14 ISHFDSY
+14 
-21 HPVGSTGEIIFLG
+21 
-34 AVVEIGEAIVI
+34 
-45 ASFYLEMADFGAQ
+45 
-58 FYTEAG
+58 
-64 RYTIIELVFHIHVML
+64 
-79 FGGKV
+79 
-84 GIVFPRTAL
+84 
-93 CCSAFAAAVSA
+93 CSAFAAAVSA

-607 VRINEKAQA
+607 VRINDKAQA
-616 LTAEG
+616 VTAEG

-635 VTHGT
+635 AIHGT
-640 NRLGGNAYTDI
+640 NRVGCNAVPDAL
-651 IVFGRIAGKAAA
+651 VFGHIAAETAAA
-663 EAAK
+663 AK

>member
-1 MFFFSGLFGDVEQ
+1 MQFSRALIAGLV
-14 ISHFDSY
+14 
-21 HPVGSTGEIIFLG
+21 
-34 AVVEIGEAIVI
+34 
-45 ASFYLEMADFGAQ
+45 
-58 FYTEAG
+58 
-64 RYTIIELVFHIHVML
+64 
-79 FGGKV
+79 
-84 GIVFPRTAL
+84 
-93 CCSAFAAAVSA
+93 CSAFAAAVSA

-310 CRDYLGV
+310 CRDY
-317 RFEDDNLFF
+317 LFF

-621 KAIPGLWAAGEVTG
+621 KVIPGLWAAGEVTG

>member
-1 MFFFSGLFGDVEQ
+1 MKSTMIKSVVAMVFA
-14 ISHFDSY
+14 
-21 HPVGSTGEIIFLG
+21 VG
-34 AVVEIGEAIVI
+34 
-45 ASFYLEMADFGAQ
+45 
-58 FYTEAG
+58 
-64 RYTIIELVFHIHVML
+64 
-79 FGGKV
+79 
-84 GIVFPRTAL
+84 
-93 CCSAFAAAVSA
+93 FAAASMA
-104 APVTTQGTGVGKH
+104 APVTAEGTGVGKH
-117 GDVTVAVTFDS
+117 GDITVAVTFDA
-128 GKIKDIKI
+128 GKIQDIKI
-136 VKQQEN
+136 VKNAEN
-142 PVLAAKVFTDL
+142 PILAKKVFTDL
-153 KQHVIDTNSVQLDAI
+153 KDQVVALSSTDVDLV
-168 SGATFSSKGF
+168 SGATFSAKGF
-178 LDAVADAAKKAGVTL
+178 IDAVNDAAKKAGVTL
-193 SKADKKA
+193 AKADKKA
-200 IKKAV
+200 LKKA
-205 KALPKES
+205 ARELPKTS
-212 SYDVVVIGAGGAGFS
+212 NYDVVVIGAGGAGFS
-227 AAIEAKNAGANVVL
+227 AAITARNAGANVVL

-259 NAAKNWVQP
+259 NVAKNWVQP

-279 HAEDTY
+279 HAQDTF
-285 KGGDMKGDMNV
+285 KGGDGKGDMKV
-296 IKVMTHNA
+296 INVMTHQA

-342 GTEFIT
+342 GTEFIA

-372 DKSGRV
+372 NKDGRV

-385 NGASYT
+385 DGSEYT

-424 TTDAPGTT
+424 TTDAPGST

-443 AQLVN
+443 AELVN

-455 PICDPISGVIELI
+455 PICDPLSGAIELI

-494 VLSEAILKQTGGYC
+494 VLSEAILNQTGRYC

-513 DKIGSISNTVKE
+513 DKIGSISNTVKA
-525 HPTEYEAFTK
+525 HANEYEAFTK
-535 QGIMATCDDLKCV
+535 QGIMTTCDDLKCI
-548 ADFTKIPFDSL
+548 ADFTKIPFDQL
-559 KGTVNRVS
+559 RKTVKRVS
-567 SMTGKGNDK
+567 DMAGKGNDK
-576 DFNHRSGLVD
+576 DFNHRAGLMD
-586 MTQGKYYVIK
+586 MQQGKYYVIK
-596 AVPSVHHTMGG
+596 AVPSTHHTMGG
-607 VRINEKAQA
+607 VRINEKAEA

-621 KAIPGLWAAGEVTG
+621 KVIPGLWAAGEVTG

-651 IVFGRIAGKAAA
+651 IVFGRIAGEAAAKAA
-663 EAAK
+663 K